1 MKKTL
6 TVVLITLICLVA
18 FASCEKNCEHITGE
32 WEHNETGHWQPIICS
47 LNTCDLEETPIYD
60 HIDED
65 TDGVC
70 DVCGYKP
77 DDNLNDNSDNNSN
90 NNANNDTNNNNG
102 DANNNTDDNSN
113 DNSNTTENDGD
124 GTTENGGNGTTDV
137 FDDGMVRTV
146 LNGGGQGAPS
156 LPYYVSTEIVKRC
169 LIADGT
175 VNANIYLGHDRWFD
189 DLVYFTELE
198 SPLTKD
204 ELKNCTFSIVAYYN
218 NGKNYVEVAN
228 GIDYSSNMYDV
239 TIKDLWDGDDYK
251 GYVVNYSQFE
261 EIELDISSML
271 GVSYGYIIIELR
283 ITLPDGS
290 QAGVMSDSVYYSVT
304 DTEIVFGLVSNPIA
318 HEGDPG
324 IITHGWTYEKK

>member
-124 GTTENGGNGTTDV
+124 GTTENDGNGTTDV

-175 VNANIYLGHDRWFD
+175 VNANIYLGHDGWI
-189 DLVYFTELE
+189 E
-198 SPLTKD
+198 D

-218 NGKNYVEVAN
+218 SGKNYVEVAN

>member
-6 TVVLITLICLVA
+6 TVVLFTLIGIVV
-18 FASCEKNCEHITGE
+18 FPSCKKSCEHIKGE
-32 WEHNETGHWQPIICS
+32 WKYDEAGHWQPIACS

-70 DVCGYKP
+70 DVCGYLKSE
-77 DDNLNDNSDNNSN
+77 DNLNDNS
-90 NNANNDTNNNNG
+90 
-102 DANNNTDDNSN
+102 NTNSN
-113 DNSNTTENDGD
+113 DNYNTSENGGD
-124 GTTENGGNGTTDV
+124 DATENGDNGTTDII
-137 FDDGMVRTV
+137 DDGMVRTI
-146 LNGGGQGAPS
+146 LNGGGFGAPS
-156 LPYYVSTEIVKRC
+156 LPYYVSTEVAKRC

-175 VNANIYLGHDRWFD
+175 VNANIYLGHDGGF
-189 DLVYFTELE
+189 
-198 SPLTKD
+198 KD
-204 ELKNCTFSIVAYYN
+204 ELKNCTYSIVAYYN

-228 GIDYSSNMYDV
+228 GIDYSSNLYDV

-251 GYVVNYSQFE
+251 GCVVNYSQFE
-261 EIELDISSML
+261 GIELDISSML

-318 HEGDPG
+318 HEGDKG
-324 IITHGWTYEKK
+324 IITHGWTYEGK

>member
-70 DVCGYKP
+70 DVCGYLKP

-102 DANNNTDDNSN
+102 
-113 DNSNTTENDGD
+113 
-124 GTTENGGNGTTDV
+124 GNGTTDV
-137 FDDGMVRTV
+137 VDDGMVRTV

-175 VNANIYLGHDRWFD
+175 VNANIYLGHDGWI
-189 DLVYFTELE
+189 
-198 SPLTKD
+198 KD

-228 GIDYSSNMYDV
+228 GIDYSSNLYDV
-239 TIKDLWDGDDYK
+239 TIKDLWDGNDYN

-318 HEGDPG
+318 HEGDKG
-324 IITHGWTYEKK
+324 IITHGWTYEGK

>member
-175 VNANIYLGHDRWFD
+175 VNANIYLGHDGWI
-189 DLVYFTELE
+189 E
-198 SPLTKD
+198 D

-218 NGKNYVEVAN
+218 NGKNYVEVAD
-228 GIDYSSNMYDV
+228 GIDYSSNLYDV
-239 TIKDLWDGDDYK
+239 TIKDLWDGNDYK

>member
-113 DNSNTTENDGD
+113 DNSNTTEN
-124 GTTENGGNGTTDV
+124 GGNGTTNV
-137 FDDGMVRTV
+137 VEDGMVRTV
-146 LNGGGQGAPS
+146 LNGGSQGAPS

-175 VNANIYLGHDRWFD
+175 VNANIYLGHDGWI
-189 DLVYFTELE
+189 E
-198 SPLTKD
+198 D
-204 ELKNCTFSIVAYYN
+204 ELKNYTFSIVAYYN

-261 EIELDISSML
+261 EIQLDISSML

>member
-6 TVVLITLICLVA
+6 TVVLITLIYLLA
-18 FASCEKNCEHITGE
+18 FASCQKNCEHIKGE
-32 WEHNETGHWQPIICS
+32 WEYDEAAHWQPITCS
-47 LNTCDLEETPIYD
+47 LNTCDLEAPPTYD

-70 DVCGYKP
+70 DVCGYLKP
-77 DDNLNDNSDNNSN
+77 EDNLNDNSD
-90 NNANNDTNNNNG
+90 NNNG
-102 DANNNTDDNSN
+102 DANNNTDDDSN
-113 DNSNTTENDGD
+113 DNSNSTENDGD
-124 GTTENGGNGTTDV
+124 GTIENGDNGTTNV
-137 FDDGMVRTV
+137 VDDGMVRTV

-175 VNANIYLGHDRWFD
+175 VNANIYLGHDGWFG

-198 SPLTKD
+198 RPLTME
-204 ELKNCTFSIVAYYN
+204 ELKNSTFSIVAYYN
-218 NGKNYVEVAN
+218 NSKNYVELAN
-228 GIDYSSNMYDV
+228 GMDYSSNLYDV
-239 TIKDLWDGDDYK
+239 AIKDLWDDNDYN

-261 EIELDISSML
+261 EVELDIGSML

-283 ITLPDGS
+283 ITLSDGS

-304 DTEIVFGLVSNPIA
+304 ETEIVFGLVSNPIA

-324 IITHGWTYEKK
+324 IITHGWTYEKN

>member
-1 MKKTL
+1 MTNVL
-6 TVVLITLICLVA
+6 CRLVEALFYITVA
-18 FASCEKNCEHITGE
+18 
-32 WEHNETGHWQPIICS
+32 
-47 LNTCDLEETPIYD
+47 
-60 HIDED
+60 
-65 TDGVC
+65 
-70 DVCGYKP
+70 
-77 DDNLNDNSDNNSN
+77 
-90 NNANNDTNNNNG
+90 
-102 DANNNTDDNSN
+102 
-113 DNSNTTENDGD
+113 ENDGD
-124 GTTENGGNGTTDV
+124 GTTENGGNGTTAV
-137 FDDGMVRTV
+137 VDDGMVRTV
-146 LNGGGQGAPS
+146 INGGGQGAPS
-156 LPYYVSTEIVKRC
+156 LPYYVSTEIVKCC

-175 VNANIYLGHDRWFD
+175 VNANIYLGHDGWI
-189 DLVYFTELE
+189 
-198 SPLTKD
+198 KD

-271 GVSYGYIIIELR
+271 GVSYGYMIIELR

>member
-6 TVVLITLICLVA
+6 TVVLFTLIGIVV
-18 FASCEKNCEHITGE
+18 FPSCEKSCEHIKGE
-32 WEHNETGHWQPIICS
+32 WKYDEAGHWQPITCS

-70 DVCGYKP
+70 DVCGYLKSE
-77 DDNLNDNSDNNSN
+77 DILNDSSN
-90 NNANNDTNNNNG
+90 T
-102 DANNNTDDNSN
+102 NSN
-113 DNSNTTENDGD
+113 DNYNTSENGGD
-124 GTTENGGNGTTDV
+124 DTTENGDNGTTDII
-137 FDDGMVRTV
+137 DDGMVRTI
-146 LNGGGQGAPS
+146 LNGGGFGAPS
-156 LPYYVSTEIVKRC
+156 LPYYVSTEVAKRC

-175 VNANIYLGHDRWFD
+175 VNANIYLGHDGGF
-189 DLVYFTELE
+189 
-198 SPLTKD
+198 KD
-204 ELKNCTFSIVAYYN
+204 ELKNCTYSIVVYYN

-228 GIDYSSNMYDV
+228 GIDYSSNLYDV

-251 GYVVNYSQFE
+251 GCVVNYSQFE

-318 HEGDPG
+318 HEGDKG
-324 IITHGWTYEKK
+324 IITHGWAYEGK

>member
-175 VNANIYLGHDRWFD
+175 VNANIYLGHDGWI
-189 DLVYFTELE
+189 E
-198 SPLTKD
+198 D

-218 NGKNYVEVAN
+218 NGKNYVEVSN